1 MNRALYTLA
10 AAAIASGG
18 VLRADLKRRRLS
30 LRSAAGWRLLS
41 ALDILSPTV
50 TVIVVAGLAVN
61 LLPSAISE
69 GVVPLRSPLT
79 WGVVSGTLIF
89 LFLWGEG
96 RRQIQF
102 QRPKG
107 ILFAEWLI
115 LVAANQ
121 ILATTLFGSFLFL
134 PRGLTTNIVSA
145 LAGICGVVLIAV
157 LVPPFTKK
165 GAEYHRILSHLVDE
179 GESIQSE
186 YTPPTPECP
195 NPKLWNMVDSQTTE
209 LEVLDFL
216 KSLVT
221 TLKPK
226 LILETGTF
234 LGYGAIKLG
243 EGVKERMGSGKLS
256 QWNTIQRS
264 SPRRLSAL
272 RQRDWRTGS
281 IATMSLVS
289 IAELRERLTFTLAT
303 ARWRSGNKRSGAFC
317 RKSIRADSSR
327 FTMPVRIFRRSVRRR
342 CEWNKRGCFRSCF
355 FRLLAAWCWRKG
367 ERVVSDRALRIQFR
381 MH

>member
-1 MNRALYTLA
+1 M
-10 AAAIASGG
+10 
-18 VLRADLKRRRLS
+18 
-30 LRSAAGWRLLS
+30 
-41 ALDILSPTV
+41 
-50 TVIVVAGLAVN
+50 
-61 LLPSAISE
+61 
-69 GVVPLRSPLT
+69 PLRSPLT

-89 LFLWGEG
+89 VFLWGEG

-107 ILFAEWLI
+107 LLFAEWLI

-121 ILATTLFGSFLFL
+121 VLATTLFGSFLFL

-145 LAGICGVVLIAV
+145 LTGICGVVLIAV

-243 EGVKERMGSGKLS
+243 EGVKSNGFGKVITVEYDPAIFAKAVERIEAAGLAGWVDCHNESSLDSRVEG
-256 QWNTIQRS
+256 TIDFYFS
-264 SPRRLSAL
+264 DSAL
-272 RQRDWRTGS
+272 AIREQEIRRFLPQVDPRGL
-281 IATMSLVS
+281 IAIHDASSHFQTV
-289 IAELRERLTFTLAT
+289 REA
-303 ARWRSGNKRSGAFC
+303 
-317 RKSIRADSSR
+317 
-327 FTMPVRIFRRSVRRR
+327 
-342 CEWNKRGCFRSCF
+342 
-355 FRLLAAWCWRKG
+355 
-367 ERVVSDRALRIQFR
+367 ALRMEQEGLLSVVFLSTPR
-381 MH
+381 GLVLAQRREGRK